1 MRLLDRARAQRLAWT
16 DLRLAAAVR
25 PATASLTGRFA
36 LAVASSQPALGSSR
50 GAILVDELRCHVC
63 FSLVLCECL
72 AASRKLLGTMP
83 GVRKFTRP
91 SWAQRPRAV
100 LATSEPWLRWL
111 RGQGPRRSE
120 S

>member
-50 GAILVDELRCHVC
+50 GAILVDEL
-63 FSLVLCECL
+63 CECL
-72 AASRKLLGTMP
+72 AANRKLLGTMP

-111 RGQGPRRSE
+111 RGQGPRRSD